1 MAQALSPT
9 VWQLDESAMI
19 LELMAYQK
27 RPGWAGYN
35 LPDTPLLIPKPGVKI
50 LPTVYEEITLD
61 FYNNHPPCTPQTHLN
76 TLFAHFPYRAT
87 QQFSPK
93 ASRSFGSN
101 RSVRKRWP
109 FSERSTPVTILP
121 TV

>member
-61 FYNNHPPCTPQTHLN
+61 FYNNHPPCTPQAHLN
-76 TLFAHFPYRAT
+76 TLFAHFPRSAVR
-87 QQFSPK
+87 QFSLM
-93 ASRSFGSN
+93 AQM
-101 RSVRKRWP
+101 
-109 FSERSTPVTILP
+109 
-121 TV
+121 